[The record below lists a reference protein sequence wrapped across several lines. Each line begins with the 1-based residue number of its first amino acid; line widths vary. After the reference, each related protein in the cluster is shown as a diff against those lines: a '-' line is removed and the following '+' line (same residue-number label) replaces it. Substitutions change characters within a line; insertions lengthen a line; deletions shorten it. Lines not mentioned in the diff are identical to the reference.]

1 MKNTLPKT
9 ESLKSKKL
17 IRLLF
22 ESGKSEFCYP
32 FKILY
37 KEVELGEK
45 HPAQYMISVSKK
57 RIRTAVGRNHIKR
70 LFREAYRQHKHPLYE
85 LLEARGKN
93 LALVFIFVGKPK
105 IQYQQVEEKMKVAIA
120 SLTEK
125 LKPKENK
132 IIEPD

>member
-22 ESGKSEFCYP
+22 ESGKSEFTYP

-37 KEVELGEK
+37 KMVDLEEN

-70 LFREAYRQHKHPLYE
+70 LFREAYRQNKHSLHE
-85 LLEARGKN
+85 VLIEKEKT
-93 LALVFIFVGKPK
+93 LALVFIFVGKPNIK
-105 IQYQQVEEKMKVAIA
+105 YQQVEDKMKIAIA
-120 SLTEK
+120 SLSEK
-125 LKPKENK
+125 MRK
-132 IIEPD
+132 I

>member
-1 MKNTLPKT
+1 MKNTLPIT

-22 ESGKSEFCYP
+22 ESGKSEFTYP

-37 KEVELGEK
+37 KVVDLDEN

-57 RIRTAVGRNHIKR
+57 RIKTAVGRNHIKR
-70 LFREAYRQHKHPLYE
+70 LFRETYRKNKHPLHE
-85 LLEARGKN
+85 ILLKEDRK
-93 LALVFIFVGKPK
+93 LALVFIFVGKPNIK
-105 IQYQQVEEKMKVAIA
+105 YQQMEDRIKIAIA

-125 LKPKENK
+125 MQK
-132 IIEPD
+132 I

>member
-22 ESGKSEFCYP
+22 ESGKSEFTYP

-37 KEVELGEK
+37 TVADIEEN

-57 RIRTAVGRNHIKR
+57 RIKTAVGRNHIKR
-70 LFREAYRQHKHPLYE
+70 LFREAYRQYKHPLHE
-85 LLEARGKN
+85 ILLQKDKK
-93 LALVFIFVGKPK
+93 LALVFIFVGKPNIK
-105 IQYQQVEEKMKVAIA
+105 YQQLEGRMKIAISSLAEKMQ
-120 SLTEK
+120 K
-125 LKPKENK
+125 L
-132 IIEPD
+132 

>member
-22 ESGKSEFCYP
+22 ESGKSDFTYP
-32 FKILY
+32 FKVLY
-37 KEVELGEK
+37 QIVDLDEN

-70 LFREAYRQHKHPLYE
+70 LFREAYRTNKHPLHDVLIE
-85 LLEARGKN
+85 KN
-93 LALVFIFVGKPK
+93 KRLALVFIFVGKPN
-105 IQYQQVEEKMKVAIA
+105 ITYQLVEEKMKIAIS

-125 LKPKENK
+125 MQS
-132 IIEPD
+132 I

>member
-70 LFREAYRQHKHPLYE
+70 LFREAYRQNKHSLHE
-85 LLEARGKN
+85 VLIENDKT
-93 LALVFIFVGKPK
+93 LALVFIFVGKPNIK
-105 IQYQQVEEKMKVAIA
+105 YQQVEDKMKIAIA

-125 LKPKENK
+125 MRKF
-132 IIEPD
+132 

>member
-17 IRLLF
+17 IRILF
-22 ESGKSEFCYP
+22 ESGKSEFTYP

-37 KEVELGEK
+37 KVADIEEN

-57 RIRTAVGRNHIKR
+57 RIKTAVGRNHIKR
-70 LFREAYRQHKHPLYE
+70 LFREAYRQYKHPLHE
-85 LLEARGKN
+85 ILLEKDKK
-93 LALVFIFVGKPK
+93 LALVFIFVGKPNIK
-105 IQYQQVEEKMKVAIA
+105 YQQIEDRMKIAIS

-125 LKPKENK
+125 M
-132 IIEPD
+132 

>member
-22 ESGKSEFCYP
+22 ESGKSEFTYP

-37 KEVELGEK
+37 KVVDFDEN

-57 RIRTAVGRNHIKR
+57 RIRTAVGRNHVKR
-70 LFREAYRQHKHPLYE
+70 LFRESYRKNKHPLHE
-85 LLEARGKN
+85 TLLNRDKK
-93 LALVFIFVGKPK
+93 LALVFIFVGKPNIK
-105 IQYQQVEEKMKVAIA
+105 YQQMEVRMKIALA

-125 LKPKENK
+125 MQK
-132 IIEPD
+132 I